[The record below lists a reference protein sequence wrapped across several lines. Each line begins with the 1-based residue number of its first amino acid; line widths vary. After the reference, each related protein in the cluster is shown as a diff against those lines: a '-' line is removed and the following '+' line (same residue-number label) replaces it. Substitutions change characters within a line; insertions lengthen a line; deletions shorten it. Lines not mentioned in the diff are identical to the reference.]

1 MGTNNCRGNK
11 LGNQK
16 GLLIALLGVASV
28 LVILVAVDLFR
39 GPKAPAPMVDT
50 EAPAQVIEQTDYTEV
65 VEMPQIEKDAFKAEV
80 PVDTVVP
87 EVNTQLSEE
96 QKKEIAV
103 PTVVVAAAPGVDSK
117 FRNFN
122 IRAEGGAFVPTKV
135 IANVGDTVHIDFLAV
150 DGDYDIV
157 FPSYNM
163 MQTAKQ
169 GQTKILEFQALQ
181 SGSFT
186 YYCSSCGGPESGPK
200 GNIIIVD

>member
-1 MGTNNCRGNK
+1 MFNK
-11 LGNQK
+11 LSANKAGNQK

-28 LVILVAVDLFR
+28 LVILVAVEMFKE
-39 GPKAPAPMVDT
+39 PKAAMPVVETEVSEPVSEQVDYS
-50 EAPAQVIEQTDYTEV
+50 AV

-80 PVDTVVP
+80 PVDIVVP
-87 EVNTQLSEE
+87 DVNTQLNEE
-96 QKKEIAV
+96 QKKEIAL

-122 IRAEGGAFVPTKV
+122 IKAEGNAFVPTKV
-135 IANVGDTVHIDFLAV
+135 IANVGDTVHIDFVAV

-169 GQTKILEFQALQ
+169 GQTKILEFSALQ

-200 GNIIIVD
+200 GNIIIVE

>member
-1 MGTNNCRGNK
+1 MSNLLKGNK
-11 LGNQK
+11 PGNQK
-16 GLLIALLGVASV
+16 GLMIALLGVASI
-28 LVILVAVDLFR
+28 LVILVAIDLFR
-39 GPKAPAPMVDT
+39 EPKAVLPTGNVETPTTVN
-50 EAPAQVIEQTDYTEV
+50 EQTDYTAV
-65 VEMPQIEKDAFKAEV
+65 VEMPQIERDAFRADV
-80 PVDTVVP
+80 PVDIVVP
-87 EVNTQLSEE
+87 DVNAQLSEE

-117 FRNFN
+117 FRNFQ
-122 IRAEGGAFVPTKV
+122 IRADGGAFVPTKV
-135 IANVGDTVHIDFLAV
+135 IANAGDTVHIDFVAV